1 MEERNLVPELKSEK
15 RVLDAYFKVDEQ
27 IFTIKKE
34 DGTEKDISRL
44 RLNRPDAVAVLIF
57 NEDKG
62 TFTFVRQYRPAI
74 GLKND
79 NTPIIEIAAGLIDE
93 GETPYEAAKREVLEE
108 TGYEV
113 ENLEFLHRYY
123 PGVGYCSE
131 RTTIFLATITEE
143 NKVSEG
149 GGLEI
154 EGEMLE
160 IVEQSLEDTFKGFEN
175 KEFIDGKTIISLQE
189 FKNRYIEVL
198 VGDQDQIIASQTQR
212 IKDLEMK
219 LSLLKGTPKG

>member
-1 MEERNLVPELKSEK
+1 MEEKNLVPELKSTK

-44 RLNRPDAVAVLIF
+44 RLNRPDAVAVLIY
-57 NEDKG
+57 NAETG
-62 TFTFVRQYRPAI
+62 MFTFVRQYRPAI

-79 NTPIIEIAAGLIDE
+79 DTPIIEIAAGLIDD
-93 GETPYEAAKREVLEE
+93 GENPEEAAAREVLEE
-108 TGYEV
+108 TGYKV
-113 ENLEFLHRYY
+113 SDLEFIHEYY

-131 RTTIFLATITEE
+131 RTTVFLATVTNED
-143 NKVSEG
+143 KVEEG

-160 IVEQSLEDTFKGFEN
+160 IVEYSVEEVFSDFDNGV
-175 KEFIDGKTIISLQE
+175 FIDGKTIIALQE
-189 FKNRYIEVL
+189 FKNRHIESLVL
-198 VGDQDQIIASQTQR
+198 SQDQKIASQEFR
-212 IKDLEMK
+212 IKDLETK
-219 LSLLKGTPKG
+219 LALIEGTPRV